1 LHAQVE
7 DYNFSDVGAYSHT
20 PLTLNLSKG
29 DKQMDL
35 KALYNISYGIYIV
48 SSKKEDLIN
57 GQIANTVFQT
67 TSEPATIAVCINKKN
82 LTHEF
87 ITKSKVFA
95 VSVLEQETDMK
106 FIGRFGFKSGRD
118 EDKFKGVNYKIGVTG
133 SPIIMENTLAYME
146 AEIIMEMDA
155 GTHTLFV
162 GKVVEAGNIKKA
174 KPLTYDYYHQ
184 IKKGVSPKTAP
195 TYIPK
200 EEKLEKETNKEKE
213 RKGSE
218 KMIKYKCTVCGYI
231 YEPEKGDPESGV
243 NPGTPFEDLPDDWV
257 CPVCG
262 VGKEDFEEVS

>member
-1 LHAQVE
+1 
-7 DYNFSDVGAYSHT
+7 
-20 PLTLNLSKG
+20 
-29 DKQMDL
+29 MDL
-35 KALYNISYGIYIV
+35 KALRNISYGVYII
-48 SSKKEDLIN
+48 SSKKEDRIN

-67 TSEPATIAVCINKKN
+67 TSEPPTIAVCINKEN

-87 ITKSKVFA
+87 ITESKVFS

-106 FIGRFGFKSGRD
+106 FIGKFGFKSGRD
-118 EDKFKGVNYKIGVTG
+118 EDKFKGVNHKIGITG
-133 SPIIMENTLAYME
+133 APIIRENTIAFME
-146 AEIIMEMDA
+146 AEVVMEMDA

-184 IKKGVSPKTAP
+184 VKKGVSPKTAP

-200 EEKLEKETNKEKE
+200 EEKSEKEINIEKKGKE
-213 RKGSE
+213 SE

-243 NPGTPFEDLPDDWV
+243 KPGTPFEALPDDWE
-257 CPVCG
+257 CPICG
-262 VGKEDFEEVS
+262 VGKDDFEEVS

>member
-1 LHAQVE
+1 
-7 DYNFSDVGAYSHT
+7 
-20 PLTLNLSKG
+20 
-29 DKQMDL
+29 MDL
-35 KALYNISYGIYIV
+35 KALFNISYGIYIV
-48 SSKKEDLIN
+48 SSKKEGRIN

-67 TSEPATIAVCINKKN
+67 TSEPATLAICINKKN

-87 ITKSKVFA
+87 ITKSRVFA

-118 EDKFKGVNYKIGVTG
+118 EDKFKGVDYKIGITG
-133 SPIIMENTLAYME
+133 SPIILENTLAYIE
-146 AEIIMEMDA
+146 AEVVKEMDA

-162 GKVVEAGNIKKA
+162 GKLVEAENIKKA

-184 IKKGVSPKTAP
+184 IKNGISPKNAP

-200 EEKLEKETNKEKE
+200 EEKSGEETNKERKE
-213 RKGSE
+213 LE
-218 KMIKYKCTVCGYI
+218 KMSKFKCTVCGYI
-231 YEPEKGDPESGV
+231 YEPKKGDPESGV

-262 VGKEDFEEVS
+262 AGKDEFEEVS

>member
-1 LHAQVE
+1 
-7 DYNFSDVGAYSHT
+7 
-20 PLTLNLSKG
+20 
-29 DKQMDL
+29 MDL

-48 SSKKEDLIN
+48 SSKKEGRIN

-67 TSEPATIAVCINKKN
+67 TSEPATIAVSINKKN

-87 ITKSKVFA
+87 ITESRVFA

-118 EDKFKGVNYKIGVTG
+118 EDKFKGVNYKIGVTC

-146 AEIIMEMDA
+146 AEVVMEMDA

-162 GKVVEAGNIKKA
+162 GKVVEAENIKKA

-184 IKKGVSPKTAP
+184 VKRGVSPKNAP
-195 TYIPK
+195 TYIAK
-200 EEKLEKETNKEKE
+200 EEKSEKEINKE
-213 RKGSE
+213 RKELE
-218 KMIKYKCTVCGYI
+218 KMAQFKCTVCGYI

-243 NPGTPFEDLPDDWV
+243 NPGTSFEDLPDDWV
-257 CPVCG
+257 CPECG
-262 VGKEDFEEVS
+262 AGKDDFEEVS

>member
-1 LHAQVE
+1 
-7 DYNFSDVGAYSHT
+7 
-20 PLTLNLSKG
+20 
-29 DKQMDL
+29 MDL

-48 SSKKEDLIN
+48 SSKKENRIN

-87 ITKSKVFA
+87 ITKSRVFA
-95 VSVLEQETDMK
+95 VSVLEQDTDMK

-118 EDKFKGVNYKIGVTG
+118 EDKFKGVDYKIGRSG
-133 SPIIMENTLAYME
+133 SPIVMENTLAYIE
-146 AEIIMEMDA
+146 TEVIGEMDA
-155 GTHTLFV
+155 GTHTLFI
-162 GKVVEAGNIKKA
+162 GKVVEAENIKPG

-184 IKKGVSPKTAP
+184 VQKGVSPKNAP

-200 EEKLEKETNKEKE
+200 EEKSREKINTE
-213 RKGSE
+213 RKE
-218 KMIKYKCTVCGYI
+218 FKKMSKFKCTVCGYI
-231 YEPEKGDPESGV
+231 YESEKGDPESGV

-262 VGKEDFEEVS
+262 ASKDEFEEVN

>member
-1 LHAQVE
+1 
-7 DYNFSDVGAYSHT
+7 
-20 PLTLNLSKG
+20 
-29 DKQMDL
+29 MDL

-48 SSKKEDLIN
+48 SSKKEGRIN

-67 TSEPATIAVCINKKN
+67 TAEPATLAVCINKKN

-87 ITKSKVFA
+87 ISESRVFA

-146 AEIIMEMDA
+146 AKVVMEMDT

-162 GKVVEAGNIKKA
+162 GKLVEAENIKKA

-184 IKKGVSPKTAP
+184 IKNGVSPKNAP

-200 EEKLEKETNKEKE
+200 EEKSEKEINKGGKE
-213 RKGSE
+213 VA
-218 KMIKYKCTVCGYI
+218 KMAKFKCTVCGYI
-231 YEPEKGDPESGV
+231 YEPKKGDPESGV

-262 VGKEDFEEVS
+262 AGKDEFEEVS

>member
-1 LHAQVE
+1 
-7 DYNFSDVGAYSHT
+7 
-20 PLTLNLSKG
+20 
-29 DKQMDL
+29 MDL

-48 SSKKEDLIN
+48 SSKKKDRIN

-67 TSEPATIAVCINKKN
+67 SSEPATITVCINKKN

-87 ITKSKVFA
+87 ITESRVFA
-95 VSVLEQETDMK
+95 VSVLEQETNMK

-118 EDKFKGVNYKIGVTG
+118 EDKFKGVNYQIRVTG
-133 SPIIMENTLAYME
+133 SPIIMENTLAFIE
-146 AEIIMEMDA
+146 AEVLMEMDA

-162 GKVVEAGNIKKA
+162 GKVVEAENIKKA

-200 EEKLEKETNKEKE
+200 EEKLEKEINKEK
-213 RKGSE
+213 KGKESE
-218 KMIKYKCTVCGYI
+218 KMTKYKCTVCGYI

-262 VGKEDFEEVS
+262 VGKDDFEEVS